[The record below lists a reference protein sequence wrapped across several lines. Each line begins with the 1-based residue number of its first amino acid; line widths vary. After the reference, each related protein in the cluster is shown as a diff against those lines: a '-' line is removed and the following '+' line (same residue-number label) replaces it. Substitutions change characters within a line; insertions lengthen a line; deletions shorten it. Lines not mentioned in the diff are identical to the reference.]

1 MIEEKDMLRITV
13 QIAGRPYP
21 LKVKSADEAP
31 VREVIKELNDKI
43 NKFQLMYIQKDR
55 QDCLAMTLL
64 TYAVDVHRMRQLQI
78 EAAETAILADKITA
92 IEYILE
98 GLSRRSD
105 D

>member
-1 MIEEKDMLRITV
+1 MTNEKDIVRITV

-21 LKVKSADEAP
+21 LKVKTTDEVA

-43 NKFQLMYIQKDR
+43 NKFQVMYIQKDR

-64 TYAVDVHRMRQLQI
+64 TYAVDFHRMRRQQ
-78 EAAETAILADKITA
+78 EDAIDSDILSDKITA

-98 GLSRRSD
+98 GLGRRSD

>member
-21 LKVKSADEAP
+21 LKVKASDEAA

-43 NKFQLMYIQKDR
+43 NKFQVMYIQKDR

-64 TYAVDVHRMRQLQI
+64 TYAVDFHRMRQLQT
-78 EAAETAILADKITA
+78 EAIDTTILSDKITA

-98 GLSRRSD
+98 GLGRRSD

>member
-21 LKVKSADEAP
+21 LKVKAADEAP

-64 TYAVDVHRMRQLQI
+64 TYAVDVHRMRQLQL
-78 EAAETAILADKITA
+78 EAVDTAILADKITA

-98 GLSRRSD
+98 GLGRRSD